1 MFGEAFKN
9 RRGVTAAA
17 ARADTLVKHVAPRTR
32 PVASGD
38 NAVSRFQWQSPLHWF
53 GVTLG
58 SSIWLG
64 ISGAV
69 LLARGHSLAGAVFAS
84 GFAVLAAAAW
94 AMWARRTRSSGY
106 HSWQG
111 WLMGM
116 WVVGLL
122 ATAAS
127 HVTESYTALN
137 LDAAGLLF
145 LYGAI
150 GIGVPLL
157 MADNYCR
164 QRSGGQRGVFGAL
177 FDIIASFV

>member
-1 MFGEAFKN
+1 M
-9 RRGVTAAA
+9 
-17 ARADTLVKHVAPRTR
+17 
-32 PVASGD
+32 SY
-38 NAVSRFQWQSPLHWF
+38 FQWQSPLHWF

-58 SSIWLG
+58 SSIWLA

-69 LLARGHSLAGAVFAS
+69 LMARGHALAGGVFLS
-84 GFAVLAAAAW
+84 GFALLAAAAW
-94 AMWARRTRSSGY
+94 ATWARRTRSSAY

-122 ATAAS
+122 ATAMS
-127 HVTESYTALN
+127 HVTESYTVLN
-137 LDAAGLLF
+137 LDAASLLY
-145 LYGAI
+145 LYGGI

-157 MADNYCR
+157 MADGYCR

>member
-1 MFGEAFKN
+1 M
-9 RRGVTAAA
+9 
-17 ARADTLVKHVAPRTR
+17 
-32 PVASGD
+32 SY
-38 NAVSRFQWQSPLHWF
+38 FQWQSPLHWF

-58 SSIWLG
+58 SSIWLA
-64 ISGAV
+64 ISGGV
-69 LLARGHSLAGAVFAS
+69 LLARGHPLAGAVFVS
-84 GFAVLAAAAW
+84 GFAVLAVAAS
-94 AMWARRTRSSGY
+94 AMWARRARSSAD

-116 WVVGLL
+116 WGVGLL
-122 ATAAS
+122 ATAVS

-137 LDAAGLLF
+137 LDAAGLLY
-145 LYGAI
+145 LYGGI

-157 MADNYCR
+157 MADGYCR